1 MHAPTY
7 RIHVSTPPCIGCA
20 PIRMKSLLGCL
31 IMAPIVIALAGM
43 LCALGVGIMR
53 LVVKLVKSFESHPSV
68 QTGPRIPGP
77 AH

>member
-1 MHAPTY
+1 
-7 RIHVSTPPCIGCA
+7 
-20 PIRMKSLLGCL
+20 
-31 IMAPIVIALAGM
+31 MAPIVIALAGM

-68 QTGPRIPGP
+68 QTGPHIPGP